1 VRLDDFISLCNASRP
16 MKPKDAK
23 VIRTALLDL
32 KRCNDFYISVDGA
45 HAAIDGMMRSL
56 SSDSG
61 LDSTLPEFK
70 VKAGIYVARV
80 FGLEDAG
87 LYVAVDTKVLN
98 ENLFKVLLSG
108 VENYTVSVDADVD
121 TDTDVDV
128 EEGDGESS
136 EKSESLLAQAAAV
149 AKNTVDVLLT
159 RASNP
164 TKDMKKRKKRE
175 YLKYLK
181 CSSGPTP
188 ETIDLAVKICLK
200 HDDENEGIIMANA
213 VLGAYKECP
222 HLGSAEADTLALVQ
236 DAEARA
242 AALKLAE
249 AADEETKD
257 DDGDDDDSE
266 GK

>member
-1 VRLDDFISLCNASRP
+1 MRLGDFISLCNASRP

-32 KRCNDFYISVDGA
+32 KRCNDFYISADGA

-61 LDSTLPEFK
+61 LDSTLPEYK
-70 VKAGIYVARV
+70 LKAGIYVARV
-80 FGLEDAG
+80 FGMEDAR
-87 LYVAVDTKVLN
+87 LYVAAHTKVLN
-98 ENLFKVLLSG
+98 ENLLKVLLSG
-108 VENYTVSVDADVD
+108 VENYSVSGSADVD
-121 TDTDVDV
+121 VDVDVDV

-149 AKNTVDVLLT
+149 AKNTVDILLT

-188 ETIDLAVKICLK
+188 ETIDLAVRICLK
-200 HDDENEGIIMANA
+200 HDEENEGIVMANA

-236 DAEARA
+236 HAEARVE
-242 AALKLAE
+242 ALKAAE
-249 AADEETKD
+249 AVDEESKD
-257 DDGDDDDSE
+257 DGDDSE

>member
-1 VRLDDFISLCNASRP
+1 MRLGDFISLCNASRP

-32 KRCNDFYISVDGA
+32 KRCNDFYISADGA

-61 LDSTLPEFK
+61 LDSTLPEYK
-70 VKAGIYVARV
+70 LKAGIYVARV
-80 FGLEDAG
+80 FGMEDAG
-87 LYVAVDTKVLN
+87 LYVAAHTKVLN
-98 ENLFKVLLSG
+98 ENLLKVLLSG
-108 VENYTVSVDADVD
+108 VENYSVSADVNV
-121 TDTDVDV
+121 DVDV

-149 AKNTVDVLLT
+149 AKNTVDILLT

-188 ETIDLAVKICLK
+188 ETIDLVVRICLK
-200 HDDENEGIIMANA
+200 HDDENEGIVMANA

-236 DAEARA
+236 DAEARVE
-242 AALKLAE
+242 ALKAAE
-249 AADEETKD
+249 AVDEESKD
-257 DDGDDDDSE
+257 DGDDSE